1 MPKEG
6 QYLLEVQDGVGVHHP
21 LEEGVEM
28 VHEDVFC
35 GCEGGGAESHRHEKM
50 YLLVHTHTYTQTN
63 IHTYESEREESRFS
77 HVHTHHTKQKQRANQ
92 CLVTAPPRGA

>member
-35 GCEGGGAESHRHEKM
+35 GCEGGGGVQSHTDTRRCTSS
-50 YLLVHTHTYTQTN
+50 YTHTHTHRRIYTLMRVKERRADS
-63 IHTYESEREESRFS
+63 HTYTPITRNRNRERINAS
-77 HVHTHHTKQKQRANQ
+77 
-92 CLVTAPPRGA
+92 